1 MGRLHSK
8 SYHQVNYHYPELE
21 VRPRLLVAVDTA
33 PDRVRFAIDELG
45 YLEGTDDW
53 RSVIAHPEVETVN
66 ITAPN
71 YVHREIA
78 ILAAEQGKHFWIE
91 KPVGRNVDETE
102 DIDRAARAAGVITA
116 VGFNYRHA
124 PAVQHAREL
133 VRSGG
138 IGRVVH
144 MRGVFLNDFAAEP
157 KGALS
162 WRFQRTL
169 GGLGVVG
176 DLMSHTI
183 DLLQHLVGPIAETS
197 ALTKIVIPERPM
209 LPMGVGDHFAV
220 VEGGKMGTVENED
233 YAGALLR
240 FGDGA
245 VGTWEVS
252 RVTVGPRCQ
261 IALTSLAPT
270 VRFPGTSR
278 G

>member
-1 MGRLHSK
+1 MGWLHSK

-45 YLEGTDDW
+45 YLEGTNDW
-53 RSVIAHPEVETVN
+53 RSVIAHPEVEAVN

-144 MRGVFLNDFAAEP
+144 MR
-157 KGALS
+157 
-162 WRFQRTL
+162 
-169 GGLGVVG
+169 
-176 DLMSHTI
+176 
-183 DLLQHLVGPIAETS
+183 
-197 ALTKIVIPERPM
+197 
-209 LPMGVGDHFAV
+209 
-220 VEGGKMGTVENED
+220 
-233 YAGALLR
+233 
-240 FGDGA
+240 
-245 VGTWEVS
+245 
-252 RVTVGPRCQ
+252 
-261 IALTSLAPT
+261 
-270 VRFPGTSR
+270 
-278 G
+278 